1 MLMLICLTDFNSYT
15 SVQGTTI
22 FENSAVTAHKKH
34 TENIP
39 STPHNSISYEKFLP
53 TSLPISL
60 RTFTYF
66 KPVFSFHN
74 LRKHCPEG
82 IQVN

>member
-1 MLMLICLTDFNSYT
+1 MLMLIRLTDYNSYT
-15 SVQGTTI
+15 SVQGATI
-22 FENSAVTAHKKH
+22 FENSAVTTHKKF
-34 TENIP
+34 TENIL
-39 STPHNSISYEKFLP
+39 HYSISYDKFLP

-74 LRKHCPEG
+74 PQKHCPEG
-82 IQVN
+82 IEVN